1 MYFRPPMK
9 KALLLLLAAA
19 ALAHAEVEIGKP
31 APDFTL
37 PDCAGKNVSLSDFK
51 GKVVVLEWV
60 NHGCPFVVKH
70 YGSGNMQKLQ
80 ADAAAKGVVWL
91 SICSSAPGKQGHMS
105 GADAAKNCA
114 KVNSA
119 ATAYLLDESGKTG
132 RAYGAKVTPELYVI
146 DAGGTLVYHG
156 AIDDKKS
163 TNPGDIAGAKNHVA
177 AALEE
182 VLAGKPVTTPK
193 TEAYGCSVKYN

>member
-1 MYFRPPMK
+1 MK

-19 ALAHAEVEIGKP
+19 AMAHAQVEIGKP

-37 PDCAGKNVSLSDFK
+37 TDCSGKNVSLSDYK

-80 ADAAAKGVVWL
+80 ADAVAKGAVWL
-91 SICSSAPGKQGHMS
+91 SICSSAPGKQGHKTA
-105 GADAAKNCA
+105 ADVSKKCEEV
-114 KVNSA
+114 KSA

-146 DAGGTLVYHG
+146 DASGVLVYHG

-163 TNPGDIAGAKNHVA
+163 TDPGDIAGAKNYVA

-182 VLAGKPVTTPK
+182 VLAGKPVTTPI
-193 TEAYGCSVKYN
+193 TEAYGCSVKYGN